1 MAGEGA
7 VVITAARVDTADGR
21 PAATIE
27 LVEVGGGEQVVT
39 VDGVKETRVH
49 PRSVVYHV
57 RLLSPDKFVPD
68 QLREAGSYEEACAL
82 GVKYAAK
89 MAEHAARVDALAAD
103 LDV

>member
-1 MAGEGA
+1 MI
-7 VVITAARVDTADGR
+7 ITAARVETADGM

-49 PRSVVYHV
+49 PRSQVYHV

-68 QLREAGSYEEACAL
+68 MLREAPSYEEACAL
-82 GVKYAAK
+82 GLKYAAK
-89 MAEHAARVDALAAD
+89 VTEHAARVDALAAD
-103 LDV
+103 LEV

>member
-1 MAGEGA
+1 MAEPE
-7 VVITAARVDTADGR
+7 VVITAARVQSADGK
-21 PAATIE
+21 AAAEIG

-49 PRSVVYHV
+49 PRSTVYHV

-89 MAEHAARVDALAAD
+89 VTEHAARVDALAAD
-103 LDV
+103 LEV